1 MKIETIPMRTVTYFG
16 TKIQIPAHHTAIAV
30 DASGMVH
37 SFEAA
42 PKLDVNVWKATKIS
56 MNNVHLLD
64 CRMTFDKSGEWRDS
78 LQIYPLDYAVQ
89 ANAVTEA
96 DLQGEIAGFPLH
108 VVQTMCDEQV
118 RQGRPF
124 NPSVFSAH
132 KIASKREGGFNWA
145 DTEKG
150 RDKGRDF
157 WHEIIHC
164 RNFDLIPSPK
174 AHPHAGLMMK
184 YAQIAQTTSKP
195 WEHFE
200 VLRNKSA
207 VWEAI
212 YAPMPFY
219 DNMEYRLKPEP
230 PKTIRIGE
238 YDVPEPVRE
247 PLEEDK
253 EYWGVDPM
261 AEELAWKYKWS
272 NALFCNMRLR
282 RGLIHLTKEAAVIHA
297 KALLSLTEAAE

>member
-16 TKIQIPAHHTAIAV
+16 TKIQIPAHHTAISV

-56 MNNVHLLD
+56 LNNVHLLD

-150 RDKGRDF
+150 RDF

-184 YAQIAQTTSKP
+184 YAEIAQTTDKP

-200 VLRNKSA
+200 VRRNKSA

-212 YAPMPFY
+212 YVPMPFY
-219 DNMEYRLKPEP
+219 ENMEYRLKPEP

-247 PLEEDK
+247 PLEDDK
-253 EYWGVDPM
+253 EYWGIDPT
-261 AEELAWKYKWS
+261 AEELAWKYTWN
-272 NALFCNMRLR
+272 NALFCNLMLR

-297 KALLSLTEAAE
+297 EALLSLTKAAE

>member
-56 MNNVHLLD
+56 LNNVHLLD

-108 VVQTMCDEQV
+108 VVQAMCDEQV
-118 RQGRPF
+118 KQGNPF
-124 NPSVFSAH
+124 SPRVFRNNKLADGP
-132 KIASKREGGFNWA
+132 KGGFTWACSKRGH
-145 DTEKG
+145 
-150 RDKGRDF
+150 DF
-157 WHEIIHC
+157 WHELISS
-164 RNFDLIPSPK
+164 RDFDLTPSPK
-174 AHPHAGLMMK
+174 ANPHAGLMMK
-184 YAQIAQTTSKP
+184 YAEIAQTTDKP

-200 VLRNKSA
+200 VRRNKSA

-212 YAPMPFY
+212 YVPMPFY
-219 DNMEYRLKPEP
+219 DNMEYRLKPKP

-247 PLEEDK
+247 PLEDDK

-261 AEELAWKYKWS
+261 AEELAWNYKWH
-272 NALFCNMRLR
+272 NAAFCNLRLR

-297 KALLSLTEAAE
+297 KALLSLTKAAE

>member
-1 MKIETIPMRTVTYFG
+1 MQIKTTPMRTVTYFG
-16 TKIQIPAHHTAIAV
+16 TKIQIPAHHTAVAADGCCQVYSYADTPIEITTCWRSSTSYDRPYEVPARV
-30 DASGMVH
+30 DFAETV
-37 SFEAA
+37 
-42 PKLDVNVWKATKIS
+42 
-56 MNNVHLLD
+56 
-64 CRMTFDKSGEWRDS
+64 EWRNS
-78 LQIYPLDYAVQ
+78 LQLYPLDYAVQ

-108 VVQTMCDEQV
+108 VVQAMCDEQV
-118 RQGRPF
+118 RQGNPF
-124 NPSVFSAH
+124 SPAVFQSH
-132 KIASKREGGFNWA
+132 READLTHGGFNWFQSELGQETWDA
-145 DTEKG
+145 
-150 RDKGRDF
+150 
-157 WHEIIHC
+157 IIFKRAFH
-164 RNFDLIPSPK
+164 RMPAA
-174 AHPHAGLMMK
+174 AHPHAELMME
-184 YAQIAQTTSKP
+184 YAKIAQTTDKP

-212 YAPMPFY
+212 YEPTPFY

-247 PLEEDK
+247 PLEDDK

-261 AEELAWKYKWS
+261 AEELAWKYKWH
-272 NALFCNMRLR
+272 NALFCNLRLR

-297 KALLSLTEAAE
+297 KALLSLTKAAE

>member
-1 MKIETIPMRTVTYFG
+1 MQIKTTPMRTVTYFG

-56 MNNVHLLD
+56 LNNVHLLD

-108 VVQTMCDEQV
+108 VVQAMCDEQV
-118 RQGRPF
+118 RQGNPF
-124 NPSVFSAH
+124 SPAVFQSH
-132 KIASKREGGFNWA
+132 READLTHGGFNWFQSELGQETWDA
-145 DTEKG
+145 
-150 RDKGRDF
+150 
-157 WHEIIHC
+157 IIFKRAFH
-164 RNFDLIPSPK
+164 RMPAA
-174 AHPHAGLMMK
+174 AHPHAELMRK
-184 YAQIAQTTSKP
+184 YAEIAQTTDKP
-195 WEHFE
+195 WKHFE
-200 VLRNKSA
+200 VRRNKSA

-212 YAPMPFY
+212 YEPTPFY

-247 PLEEDK
+247 PLEDDK

-261 AEELAWKYKWS
+261 AEELAWKYKWH
-272 NALFCNMRLR
+272 NALFCNLRLR

-297 KALLSLTEAAE
+297 KALLSLTKAAE

>member
-1 MKIETIPMRTVTYFG
+1 MKIKNTPMRTVTYLG
-16 TKIQIPAHHTAIAV
+16 VDVQIPAHHTAIAA

-56 MNNVHLLD
+56 LNNVHLLD

-184 YAQIAQTTSKP
+184 YAEIAQTTDKP
-195 WEHFE
+195 WTHFE
-200 VLRNKSA
+200 VRQNDSGVWKAIHLPLRFDT
-207 VWEAI
+207 
-212 YAPMPFY
+212 YL
-219 DNMEYRLKPEP
+219 EYRLKPEP
-230 PKTIRIGE
+230 PKTIRIGK

-247 PLEEDK
+247 PLENGT
-253 EYWGVDPM
+253 EYWGVDLT
-261 AEELAWKYKWS
+261 AEELAWNYKWNS
-272 NALFCNMRLR
+272 AVFCNLMWR

-297 KALLSLTEAAE
+297 KALLSLTKAAD

>member
-42 PKLDVNVWKATKIS
+42 PKLDVNAWKATKIS
-56 MNNVHLLD
+56 LNNVHLLD

-89 ANAVTEA
+89 ANKVTA
-96 DLQGEIAGFPLH
+96 A
-108 VVQTMCDEQV
+108 
-118 RQGRPF
+118 
-124 NPSVFSAH
+124 
-132 KIASKREGGFNWA
+132 
-145 DTEKG
+145 
-150 RDKGRDF
+150 
-157 WHEIIHC
+157 
-164 RNFDLIPSPK
+164 
-174 AHPHAGLMMK
+174 AHPHAELMME
-184 YAQIAQTTSKP
+184 YAKIAQTTDKP

-200 VLRNKSA
+200 VWQNDSC
-207 VWEAI
+207 VWKAI
-212 YAPMPFY
+212 HLPVRFY
-219 DNMEYRLKPEP
+219 SHMEYRLKPEP

-247 PLEEDK
+247 PLEDDK

-261 AEELAWKYKWS
+261 AEELAWKYKWN
-272 NALFCNMRLR
+272 NALFCNLMLR

-297 KALLSLTEAAE
+297 KALLSLTKAAD

>member
-1 MKIETIPMRTVTYFG
+1 MEPF
-16 TKIQIPAHHTAIAV
+16 
-30 DASGMVH
+30 DL
-37 SFEAA
+37 EAA
-42 PKLDVNVWKATKIS
+42 LKGAVL
-56 MNNVHLLD
+56 NN
-64 CRMTFDKSGEWRDS
+64 T
-78 LQIYPLDYAVQ
+78 
-89 ANAVTEA
+89 VTEA

-157 WHEIIHC
+157 WPEIIHC

-184 YAQIAQTTSKP
+184 YAEIAQTTDKP

-200 VLRNKSA
+200 VRRNKSA

-212 YAPMPFY
+212 YAPMRFY
-219 DNMEYRLKPEP
+219 DGIEYRLKPEP

-247 PLEEDK
+247 PLEDDK

-261 AEELAWKYKWS
+261 AEEFAWNYKWH
-272 NALFCNMRLR
+272 NAAFCNLRLR

-297 KALLSLTEAAE
+297 KALLSLTKAAD

>member
-56 MNNVHLLD
+56 LNNVHLLD

-184 YAQIAQTTSKP
+184 YAEIAQTTDKP
-195 WEHFE
+195 WTHFE
-200 VLRNKSA
+200 VRQNDSCI
-207 VWEAI
+207 WEAI
-212 YAPMPFY
+212 HLPVRFY
-219 DNMEYRLKPEP
+219 SHLEYRLKPE

-247 PLEEDK
+247 PLENGTTCWYPK
-253 EYWGVDPM
+253 
-261 AEELAWKYKWS
+261 LS
-272 NALFCNMRLR
+272 NIDLIDGYIWCNDDTDVRMLSN
-282 RGLIHLTKEAAVIHA
+282 GLIHLTEEAAKAHA
-297 KALLSLTEAAE
+297 EALLSLTKAAD